1 MLMLLIYEGI
11 VMAILEIK
19 RNQITTAL
27 TQTKLLEYKKRVA
40 FHEAGH
46 AAGIYLSNKAKC
58 LPAIFFKIVYTEMS
72 CLTKVEVMVEQ
83 TFKDHYI
90 AQLKGGRLIEMLPP
104 SLESLVVKLTE
115 NNAAMVQ
122 LLTDYEVAFEADI
135 VNLLIGPLS
144 EAKHVANH
152 DNELFNLKLMNANA
166 LKNYGGN
173 LGLALLNEYL
183 HCFFANHE
191 KEKKLETLF
200 IEAFNFINNDVN
212 WAAITKLAN
221 YIVGRDT
228 TTIGYDEIVSML
240 DTSIASFKERRA
252 QARLPHD
259 EWFRVTSNH
268 IKSSYAK
275 SMEDLKRPSQAELDT
290 MSPLEKD
297 VLILQLFDL
306 LEVLY
311 VGAD

>member
-1 MLMLLIYEGI
+1 
-11 VMAILEIK
+11 MAILEIK

-27 TQTKLLEYKKRVA
+27 TQAKLVEYKKCVA

-46 AAGIYLSNKAKC
+46 AAGIYLNNKAKC
-58 LPAIFFKIVYTEMS
+58 LPAIFFKVIFTEMS

-152 DNELFNLKLMNANA
+152 DNELFSLQLINAGA

-183 HCFFANHE
+183 HCFFANHQ
-191 KEKKLETLF
+191 KEKKLDALF
-200 IEAFNFINNDVN
+200 IEAFNFINYDAN
-212 WAAITKLAN
+212 WSAITKLAD
-221 YIVGRDT
+221 YIVGSD
-228 TTIGYDEIVSML
+228 TTIGYEEIVSML
-240 DTSIASFKERRA
+240 NTSIAGFKERRA

-259 EWFRVTSNH
+259 EWFKVTSNH

-275 SMEDLKRPSQAELDT
+275 SMEDIKRPCQAELDT

-297 VLILQLFDL
+297 VLILKLFDL
-306 LEVLY
+306 LEALDSY
-311 VGAD
+311 

>member
-1 MLMLLIYEGI
+1 MLLIYEGI

-19 RNQITTAL
+19 QNQITTAL
-27 TQTKLLEYKKRVA
+27 TQAKLVEYKKCVA

-46 AAGIYLSNKAKC
+46 AAGIYLNNKAKC
-58 LPAIFFKIVYTEMS
+58 LPAIFFKISFTEMS
-72 CLTKVEVMVEQ
+72 RLTKVEVMVEQ
-83 TFKDHYI
+83 NFKDHYI

-104 SLESLVVKLTE
+104 SLDSLVFKLTE

-122 LLTDYEVAFEADI
+122 LLTDYQVAFEADI
-135 VNLLIGPLS
+135 VNLLIGPLA
-144 EAKHVANH
+144 EAKHIAIH

-191 KEKKLETLF
+191 KEKKLEALF
-200 IEAFNFINNDVN
+200 IEAFNFINNDAN
-212 WAAITKLAN
+212 WAAIMKLAD
-221 YIVGRDT
+221 YIVVRD

-252 QARLPHD
+252 QARHPHD
-259 EWFRVTSNH
+259 EWLKLTSNH
-268 IKSSYAK
+268 VKSSNAR
-275 SMEDLKRPSQAELDT
+275 SMKDLKRPSQAELDT

-297 VLILQLFDL
+297 VLIFKLFNL
-306 LEVLY
+306 LEALDSY
-311 VGAD
+311 